1 MKNNSKYF
9 YSKEEDKV
17 IVDFVTNDF
26 KQKQEERRPYEL
38 IWELNMNFY
47 VGNQYSYIMPSGT
60 LSEIE
65 KNYIWENREVYN
77 HIAPII
83 ESRLSKLNKV
93 KPQVEVKPS
102 SNTDADTY
110 SAKLA
115 KAILSSNFKEN
126 NISSLVNAATH
137 WSEITGTS
145 FYKVSWD
152 TNQLSTNEVASKN
165 GGDVK
170 ISVCSPFEIYPD
182 SNFSESLEDC
192 SSIIETRAY
201 PAAEI
206 NSEWGINLAG
216 EDVDLFELSNST
228 ANSNFSGRSNYTKV
242 LHSKKHDYLLLIERY
257 EKPTKR
263 HPNGKLTIVCKDKL
277 LYDGDL
283 PYVNSKSNVRTY
295 PFIKQVSI
303 KQLSCFWGMSVIERC
318 IPLQRAYNSLKNRKH
333 EFLSRLTSGVL
344 TVEDGSVD
352 IDNLEINGIEPGKI
366 IVYRNGSTP
375 PKFLDPGTI
384 PEDFEK
390 EETKLLNELNNLSCI
405 SEISTNTTLPAG
417 INSGTA
423 ISLLVEEDES
433 RLSFTAEHL
442 RTSLTQIAKQA
453 LYLYKQFASTIRL
466 NKLADNNGMLELFYW
481 TNNDISCDNITIDC
495 ENELDNT
502 NSHKKELLIKLL
514 EKGIFQD
521 KNGTIS
527 HDTKEKILSELGFNN
542 WCTFDDLEELHRKK
556 ASKENLTLTN
566 LEDPLEIDEH
576 QIHINEHTKFII
588 ADNENTDKE
597 YLDKLICH
605 INKHKQYIKEDK

>member
-26 KQKQEERRPYEL
+26 KRKQEERRPYEL

-47 VGNQYSYIMPSGT
+47 VGNQYSYIMPSGA

-126 NISSLVNAATH
+126 NISSLVNTATH

-152 TNQLSTNEVASKN
+152 TNKFPQNEVALKN

-182 SNFSESLEDC
+182 SNFSESIEDC

-206 NSEWGINLAG
+206 NNEWGVNLTG

-283 PYVNSKSNVRTY
+283 PYINSKSSTRTY

-405 SEISTNTTLPAG
+405 SEISTNTSLPAG

-442 RTSLTQIAKQA
+442 RTSLTEIAKQV

-527 HDTKEKILSELGFNN
+527 NDTKEKILSELGFNN
-542 WCTFDDLEELHRKK
+542 WCTFDDLDELHRKK
-556 ASKENLTLTN
+556 ASKENLELSK

-576 QIHINEHTKFII
+576 QIHIDEHTKFII
-588 ADNENTDKE
+588 ADNENNNIE
-597 YLDKLICH
+597 HLDKLLCH
-605 INKHKQYIKEDK
+605 INKHKQYLKEEK

>member
-1 MKNNSKYF
+1 MKSNSKYF

-126 NISSLVNAATH
+126 NISSLVNTATH

-206 NSEWGINLAG
+206 NSVWGVNLAG

-228 ANSNFSGRSNYTKV
+228 SNSNFSGRSNYTKV

-605 INKHKQYIKEDK
+605 INKHKQYLKEDK

>member
-542 WCTFDDLEELHRKK
+542 WCTFDDIEELHRKK
-556 ASKENLTLTN
+556 AAKENLTLTN

>member
-1 MKNNSKYF
+1 MKSNSKYF

-47 VGNQYSYIMPSGT
+47 VGNQYSYIMPSGN

-126 NISSLVNAATH
+126 NISSLVNTATH

-206 NSEWGINLAG
+206 NSVWGVNLAG

-228 ANSNFSGRSNYTKV
+228 SNSNFSGRSNYTKV

-605 INKHKQYIKEDK
+605 INKHKQYLKEDK

>member
-542 WCTFDDLEELHRKK
+542 WCTFDDIEELHRKK
-556 ASKENLTLTN
+556 AAKENLTLTN

-605 INKHKQYIKEDK
+605 INKHKQYLKEDK